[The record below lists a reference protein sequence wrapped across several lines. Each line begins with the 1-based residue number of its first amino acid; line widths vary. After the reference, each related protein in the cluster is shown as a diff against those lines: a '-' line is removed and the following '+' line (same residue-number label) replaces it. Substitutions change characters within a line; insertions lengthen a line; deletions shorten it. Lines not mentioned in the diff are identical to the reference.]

1 MRMTLRPVVPWAAL
15 VLALLCAPGCATVS
29 RWKQDHRDASLRR
42 AEADQAADAHADP
55 EAYQATKRRIAQ
67 HDAQLRNLQTAL
79 AQRGDADSLAASALF
94 KRAFVGYSD
103 ADALALAAR
112 ATAAAPTR
120 ADLAFV
126 QVQLCE
132 TAPQCDAT
140 PLETR
145 LLQLDPENGVVWTY
159 VLLRAGRARDAAARA
174 TAFYGLAQSKRIDLY
189 WNQIVSHLAAA
200 SAGTAGF
207 DAGAALIQVIGIE
220 ATFSLTFEP
229 ISALCLTPPLHPDML
244 DPCRQIAAA
253 FRQGDTGVVEAYGS
267 SLALNL
273 WPAGSPE
280 RVAVAA
286 ERRQLRYR
294 VDLMDRNKAK
304 LNSPQATKTLAGMVG
319 ITPPSRPPTA
329 PSICGWASSR
339 ILRTPGR
346 IRRPVVDP
354 ILLRRKMSV
363 RRYTRRQPRIR
374 SEAEWPYPSDGL

>member
-1 MRMTLRPVVPWAAL
+1 L
-15 VLALLCAPGCATVS
+15 LALLCAAGCSSIS
-29 RWKQDHRDASLRR
+29 RWKQAHRDASLRR
-42 AEADQAADAHADP
+42 EEADEAADAHADP

-67 HDAQLRNLQTAL
+67 HDAQLRDLQTAL
-79 AQRGDADSLAASALF
+79 AKRSDADSLAASALF
-94 KRAFVGYSD
+94 KRAIVGYGD

-112 ATAAAPTR
+112 ATAAAPNR

-159 VLLRAGRARDAAARA
+159 VLQRAGRAKDPAARA

-189 WNQIVSHLAAA
+189 WNQVVSHLAAA
-200 SAGTAGF
+200 SAGIAGF
-207 DAGAALIQVIGIE
+207 DAGAALTQLIGIE
-220 ATFSLTFEP
+220 ASFALAFDP
-229 ISALCLTPPLHPDML
+229 ISRLCLTPPLPAEML
-244 DPCRQIAAA
+244 APCRQIGAA

-280 RVAVAA
+280 RAAVAA

-294 VDLMDRNKAK
+294 VDLMDRNKAR
-304 LNSPQATKTLAGMVG
+304 LNSPQATKTLVGMVG
-319 ITPPSRPPTA
+319 RYPTEQATYRALYVRLGLDPDPPEDWKDP
-329 PSICGWASSR
+329 
-339 ILRTPGR
+339 TPGR
-346 IRRPVVDP
+346 
-354 ILLRRKMSV
+354 
-363 RRYTRRQPRIR
+363 
-374 SEAEWPYPSDGL
+374 